1 MIQQKVL
8 FVTNDEAS
16 IQAAIDAQALEGWA
30 LGLMIVSGTD
40 MVLLFS
46 KPTGLYTP

>member
-8 FVTNDEAS
+8 FVENNEAA
-16 IQAAIDAQALEGWA
+16 IQAAIDTQALESWV

-46 KPTGLYTP
+46 KAVIPT